1 MAATA
6 SSNQIISDRT
16 PAPMATVPVSF
27 KNFLREMRLKSIF
40 SFLFSRWFTGSNGSV
55 AMVFDLGTFVYLLE
69 AYQPV
74 SDLPIELLSVSEL
87 FVSCHPDRLVVRQ
100 FKIQKA
106 VAQITLVNI
115 IPTVHKDGKIRNTG
129 NNCMIARPDPL
140 VLPTG
145 SIFRINV
152 EFYFEMLYKSPEKPI
167 KNNL

>member
-1 MAATA
+1 MAP
-6 SSNQIISDRT
+6 SLWS
-16 PAPMATVPVSF
+16 
-27 KNFLREMRLKSIF
+27 
-40 SFLFSRWFTGSNGSV
+40 
-55 AMVFDLGTFVYLLE
+55 FDLGTFVYLLE

-87 FVSCHPDRLVVRQ
+87 FVSCHPDRPVVRQ

-106 VAQITLVNI
+106 VSQITLASI
-115 IPTVHKDGKIRNTG
+115 IPTVHKDGKTG
-129 NNCMIARPDPL
+129 NTANKCILARPDPP

-152 EFYFEMLYKSPEKPI
+152 EFYFEMLYKSPERLI